1 MNQQSNVVQDIDARS
16 PILSVSGLCKT
27 FGTKVAVD
35 DVSFDLC
42 RGESLGIVGESG
54 SGKSTTARILVGLE
68 TKTAGEIFIETETVS
83 GRAATRRARARAVQ
97 MIFQDPYQSFDPKM
111 PIGAAIEEPLRLHT
125 GLTRVQRSHK
135 VAMLLDQVG
144 LTARQGLALPS
155 QLSGGQRQRAAIA
168 RALGIE
174 PKVLVLD
181 EAVAALDVSIQAQI
195 LILLNEIREQTG
207 VAYIFVSHDLA
218 VVQHMTDSV
227 LVMRLGKVVEAGR
240 TQSILSS
247 PQHPYTRLLLESIPR
262 PGWDLDGLAKSRR
275 DLESLLTVTAAA
287 P

>member
-1 MNQQSNVVQDIDARS
+1 MTQQDTAEQHADARS

-54 SGKSTTARILVGLE
+54 SGKSTAARILVGLE
-68 TKTAGEIFIETETVS
+68 TKTAGEISIETETAR
-83 GRAATRRARARAVQ
+83 GRADTRRARARAVQ

-125 GLTRVQRSHK
+125 ELTKSQRAHK
-135 VAMLLDQVG
+135 VARLLDQVG
-144 LTARQGLALPS
+144 LTARQGLSLPS
-155 QLSGGQRQRAAIA
+155 RLSGGQRQRAAIA

-227 LVMRLGKVVEAGR
+227 IVMRLGKIVESGP
-240 TQSILSS
+240 TQAILSS
-247 PQHPYTRLLLESIPR
+247 PEHPYTRLLLESIPR
-262 PGWDLDGLAKSRR
+262 PGWDLERLAKSRR
-275 DLESLLTVTAAA
+275 DLESLLAAA
-287 P
+287 PAVP

>member
-1 MNQQSNVVQDIDARS
+1 MQPADARN
-16 PILSVSGLCKT
+16 PILAVSGLCKT

-68 TKTAGEIFIETETVS
+68 TKTAGEISIETEAAR
-83 GRAATRRARARAVQ
+83 GRAEARRARARAVQ

-125 GLTRVQRSHK
+125 ELTRAQRALK
-135 VAMLLDQVG
+135 VAVLLDQVG
-144 LTARQGLALPS
+144 LSARQGLALPS

-195 LILLNEIREQTG
+195 LMLLNEIREQTG

-227 LVMRLGKVVEAGR
+227 LVMRLGKVVESGQTR
-240 TQSILSS
+240 SILSS
-247 PQHPYTRLLLESIPR
+247 PEHPYTRLLLESIPR
-262 PGWDLDGLAKSRR
+262 RGWDLDRLAQSRR
-275 DLESLLTVTAAA
+275 DLESLLAQ
-287 P
+287 